1 MKNSIK
7 IFFDGSN
14 YLLLDS
20 SGKAWA
26 EGTTLDE
33 AYIAF
38 RNKTSEKTLLL
49 KSWWQLPDISL
60 IWLTHRK
67 MIMVVLVLFA
77 LVYAQ
82 ITVFLSLPSY
92 VYNSLGATFA
102 DKVVSITDK
111 VTNSLNTMSV
121 ADKEKINLSIGR
133 LRLSLCQFPAV
144 INCTEVTDLKNK

>member
-7 IFFDGSN
+7 IFFDGSK
-14 YLLLDS
+14 YMVLDS

-26 EGTTLDE
+26 EGTTIDE
-33 AYIAF
+33 AYTAL
-38 RNKTSEKTLLL
+38 RTQTSEKTLLL

-60 IWLTHRK
+60 IWLTYRK

-77 LVYAQ
+77 LIYAQ
-82 ITVFLSLPSY
+82 VAVFLSLPSY
-92 VYNSLGATFA
+92 VCNLSGATYA

-111 VTNSLNTMSV
+111 VTNALNTMSV

-133 LRLSLCQFPAV
+133 LRVSLCQFPEV
-144 INCTEVTDLKNK
+144 MNCTEVTDLKK

>member
-7 IFFDGSN
+7 IFFNGSN
-14 YLLLDS
+14 YLVLDS

-26 EGTTLDE
+26 QGTTLDE

-38 RNKTSEKTLLL
+38 RNQASEKTLLL
-49 KSWWQLPDISL
+49 KSWRQLPDISL
-60 IWLTHRK
+60 IWLTYRK
-67 MIMVVLVLFA
+67 MIMIVLVLFA

-82 ITVFLSLPSY
+82 VAVFLSLPSY
-92 VYNSLGATFA
+92 VYNSLGATYA

-111 VTNSLNTMSV
+111 VTNKLNTLSV

-133 LRLSLCQFPAV
+133 LRVSLCQFPEV
-144 INCTEVTDLKNK
+144 MNCTELTDLKK